1 MRNSTYDQFIYA
13 GTLHL
18 GHGDFKAARNYFN
31 MATSYARN
39 HGHTHDEAC
48 AEQLSGIA
56 LRLAGQY
63 YRSET
68 AFVRALML
76 ALEASDEGLAAR
88 IHRDWAML
96 LMDQGMFAGA
106 NDRLIESLAK
116 LRADNVEYWVTRGFI
131 GRVNLLLGRRE
142 LAAVIIA
149 EADRHLIDADN
160 RNYELD
166 TLVWWMRASTTV
178 RFKAVHRA
186 WKLAQLTEQSRRKA
200 EIVVIALGG
209 NTGYRL
215 AKRLS
220 RALSRIKQRL
230 S

>member
-160 RNYELD
+160 HRSVQGGTSGMEAGAAH
-166 TLVWWMRASTTV
+166 RTV
-178 RFKAVHRA
+178 PPKGRDCRDRA
-186 WKLAQLTEQSRRKA
+186 WRKHRLPPSKALVACTESNQA
-200 EIVVIALGG
+200 PPVL
-209 NTGYRL
+209 N
-215 AKRLS
+215 
-220 RALSRIKQRL
+220 
-230 S
+230 